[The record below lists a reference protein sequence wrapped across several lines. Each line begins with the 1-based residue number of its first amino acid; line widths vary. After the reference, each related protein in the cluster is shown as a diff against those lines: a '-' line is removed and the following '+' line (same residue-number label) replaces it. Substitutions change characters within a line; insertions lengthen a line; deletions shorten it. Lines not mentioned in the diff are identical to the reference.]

1 MSTDPGPAGRWRSIR
16 SRGAVAAAA
25 VVLAAILP
33 GADVARGDQRT
44 SAELSYT
51 CAFPG
56 GPHPVKVQVA
66 ARFPARAA
74 TGTAIRPAE
83 VTTSVTLPDAAVAE
97 LTALRAATTG
107 ATTRLTTEVAQNG
120 ATAQALWLGTAPS
133 VPLTPPGSAVFRA
146 TGEVPTVT
154 ATSPGDLTVTAAG
167 LTLAFRPVTTEG
179 AATDPATLSVPC
191 TPIPDAKGLLATVPV
206 GAASS
211 SPAPPP
217 SPTPGTSATGPAAG
231 AARRTPE
238 SAPRI
243 AVPKAQ
249 AGPATTAPPCRGDT
263 TNPLALAAYTTGY
276 SNVTKLGGASLVPVF
291 CTKVVQGPNQLKRIE
306 VRPGVFELHLLQN
319 SVGRL
324 DYQGR
329 AQTPPGPATFLTFG
343 FMPTT
348 ATMTLEANGPLSIE
362 SDLNNTA
369 GHGETY
375 IRASLVLRISDV
387 KVNGTPLDVGANCRT
402 SGPIYS
408 SEPDPARNTKDHM
421 VLLGV
426 LKKGTDTVWRGYSLS
441 RGGPLDG
448 SVTIPPFTG
457 CGVGEDLN
465 PLFTAAV
472 SGAANT
478 VKQNQGAPCASGIED
493 DPAQL
498 CTADKQPTTIP
509 TPLR

>member
-1 MSTDPGPAGRWRSIR
+1 MTRTPVPAGRWRSVR
-16 SRGAVAAAA
+16 SRGAVAAAT
-25 VVLAAILP
+25 VVLAAIVP
-33 GADVARGDQRT
+33 GADVALGDQRT
-44 SAELSYT
+44 SAELAYT
-51 CAFPG
+51 CAFPA

-74 TGTAIRPAE
+74 TGAAIRPAE
-83 VTTSVTLPDAAVAE
+83 VTTSVTLPEAAVAE
-97 LTALRAATTG
+97 LTGLRAATTG

-120 ATAQALWLGTAPS
+120 AAAQALWLGTAPS
-133 VPLTPPGSAVFRA
+133 VPLTSPGGAVFRA
-146 TGEVPTVT
+146 TGDVPTVT
-154 ATSPGDLTVTAAG
+154 ANSPGDLTVTAAG
-167 LTLAFRPVTTEG
+167 LTLEFRPVTTEG
-179 AATDPATLSVPC
+179 GATDPATLSVPC
-191 TPIPDAKGLLATVPV
+191 TPAPGAKGLLATVPI
-206 GAASS
+206 GTASS
-211 SPAPPP
+211 SPAPTP
-217 SPTPGTSATGPAAG
+217 STSATAPAAG
-231 AARRTPE
+231 GASRSTPE

-243 AVPKAQ
+243 APPKA
-249 AGPATTAPPCRGDT
+249 AASPAATAPKCQGDT
-263 TNPLALAAYTTGY
+263 TDPLALAAYTTGY
-276 SNVTKLGGASLVPVF
+276 SNVTKMGNASLIPVF
-291 CTKVVQGPNQLKRIE
+291 CSKVVQGPNQLKRIE

-319 SVGRL
+319 SMGRL

-348 ATMTLEANGPLSIE
+348 ATMTLEATGPLSIE

-375 IRASLVLRISDV
+375 IRAPLVLHISDV
-387 KVNGTPLDVGANCRT
+387 KVNGTPLDVGPNCRT
-402 SGPIYS
+402 TGPVYS
-408 SEPDPARNTKDHM
+408 TDPDPARNTKDHL
-421 VLLGV
+421 VLLGE
-426 LKKGTDTVWRGYSLS
+426 LKKGADTVWRGYSLS

-457 CGVGEDLN
+457 CGVGEDLS
-465 PLFTAAV
+465 PLFTASV
-472 SGAANT
+472 SGPANT

>member
-1 MSTDPGPAGRWRSIR
+1 MR
-16 SRGAVAAAA
+16 SRGAVAAAT
-25 VVLAAILP
+25 VVLAAIVP
-33 GADVARGDQRT
+33 GADVALGDQRT
-44 SAELSYT
+44 SAELAYT
-51 CAFPG
+51 CAFPA

-66 ARFPARAA
+66 ARFPTRAA
-74 TGTAIRPAE
+74 TGAAIRPAE
-83 VTTSVTLPDAAVAE
+83 VTTSVTLPEAAVAE
-97 LTALRAATTG
+97 LTGLRAATTG

-120 ATAQALWLGTAPS
+120 AAAQALWLGTAPS
-133 VPLTPPGSAVFRA
+133 VPLTSPGGAVFRA
-146 TGEVPTVT
+146 TGDVPTVT
-154 ATSPGDLTVTAAG
+154 ANSPGDLTVTAAG
-167 LTLAFRPVTTEG
+167 LTLEFRPLTTEG
-179 AATDPATLSVPC
+179 GATDPATLSVPC
-191 TPIPDAKGLLATVPV
+191 TPAPGAKGLLATVPI
-206 GAASS
+206 GTASS
-211 SPAPPP
+211 SPAPTP
-217 SPTPGTSATGPAAG
+217 STSATAPAAG
-231 AARRTPE
+231 GASRGTPE

-243 AVPKAQ
+243 APPKA
-249 AGPATTAPPCRGDT
+249 AAAPAATAPKCQGDT
-263 TNPLALAAYTTGY
+263 TDPLALAAYTTGY
-276 SNVTKLGGASLVPVF
+276 SNVTKMGNASLIPVF
-291 CTKVVQGPNQLKRIE
+291 CSKVVQGPNQLKRIE

-348 ATMTLEANGPLSIE
+348 ATMTLEATGPLSIE

-375 IRASLVLRISDV
+375 IRAPLVLHISDV
-387 KVNGTPLDVGANCRT
+387 KVNGTPLDVGPNCRT
-402 SGPIYS
+402 TGPVYS
-408 SEPDPARNTKDHM
+408 TDPDPARNTKDHL
-421 VLLGV
+421 VLLGE
-426 LKKGTDTVWRGYSLS
+426 LKKGADTVWRGYSLS

-457 CGVGEDLN
+457 CGVGEDLS
-465 PLFTAAV
+465 PLFTASV
-472 SGAANT
+472 SGPANT

>member
-1 MSTDPGPAGRWRSIR
+1 MR
-16 SRGAVAAAA
+16 SRGAVAAAT
-25 VVLAAILP
+25 VVLAAIVP
-33 GADVARGDQRT
+33 GADVALGDQRT
-44 SAELSYT
+44 SAELAYT
-51 CAFPG
+51 CAFPA

-74 TGTAIRPAE
+74 TGAAIRPAE
-83 VTTSVTLPDAAVAE
+83 VTTSVTLPEAAVAE
-97 LTALRAATTG
+97 LTGLRAATTG

-120 ATAQALWLGTAPS
+120 AAAQALWLGTAPS
-133 VPLTPPGSAVFRA
+133 VPLTSPGGAVFRA
-146 TGEVPTVT
+146 TGDVPTVT
-154 ATSPGDLTVTAAG
+154 ANSPGDLTVTAAG
-167 LTLAFRPVTTEG
+167 LTLEFRPLTTEG
-179 AATDPATLSVPC
+179 GATDPATLSVPC
-191 TPIPDAKGLLATVPV
+191 TPAPGAKGLLATVPI
-206 GAASS
+206 GTASS
-211 SPAPPP
+211 SPAPTP
-217 SPTPGTSATGPAAG
+217 STSATAPAAG
-231 AARRTPE
+231 GASRGTPE

-243 AVPKAQ
+243 APPKA
-249 AGPATTAPPCRGDT
+249 AAAPAAAAPKCQGDT
-263 TNPLALAAYTTGY
+263 TDPLALAAYTTGY
-276 SNVTKLGGASLVPVF
+276 SNVTKMGNASLIPVF
-291 CTKVVQGPNQLKRIE
+291 CSKVVQGPNQLKRIE

-348 ATMTLEANGPLSIE
+348 ATMTLEATGPLSIE

-375 IRASLVLRISDV
+375 IRAPLVLHISDV
-387 KVNGTPLDVGANCRT
+387 KVNGTPLDVGPNCRT
-402 SGPIYS
+402 TGPVYS
-408 SEPDPARNTKDHM
+408 TDPDPARNTKDHL
-421 VLLGV
+421 VLLGE
-426 LKKGTDTVWRGYSLS
+426 LKKGADTVWRGYSLS

-457 CGVGEDLN
+457 CGVGEDLS
-465 PLFTAAV
+465 PLFTASV
-472 SGAANT
+472 SGPANT

>member
-1 MSTDPGPAGRWRSIR
+1 MR
-16 SRGAVAAAA
+16 SRGAVAAAT
-25 VVLAAILP
+25 VVLAAIVP
-33 GADVARGDQRT
+33 GADVALGDQRT
-44 SAELSYT
+44 SAELAYT
-51 CAFPG
+51 CAFPA
-56 GPHPVKVQVA
+56 GPHPVKMQVA

-74 TGTAIRPAE
+74 TGAAIRPAE
-83 VTTSVTLPDAAVAE
+83 VTTSVTLPEAAVAE
-97 LTALRAATTG
+97 LTGLRAATTG

-120 ATAQALWLGTAPS
+120 AAAQALWLGTAPS
-133 VPLTPPGSAVFRA
+133 VPLTSPGGAVFRA
-146 TGEVPTVT
+146 TGDVPTVT
-154 ATSPGDLTVTAAG
+154 ANSPGDLTVTAAG
-167 LTLAFRPVTTEG
+167 LTLEFRPLTTEG
-179 AATDPATLSVPC
+179 GATDPATLSVPC
-191 TPIPDAKGLLATVPV
+191 TPAPGSKGLLATVPI
-206 GAASS
+206 GTASS
-211 SPAPPP
+211 SPAPTP
-217 SPTPGTSATGPAAG
+217 STSATAPAAG
-231 AARRTPE
+231 GASRGTPE

-243 AVPKAQ
+243 APPKA
-249 AGPATTAPPCRGDT
+249 AAAPAAAAPKCQGDT
-263 TNPLALAAYTTGY
+263 TDPLALAAYTTGY
-276 SNVTKLGGASLVPVF
+276 SNVTKMGNASLIPVF
-291 CTKVVQGPNQLKRIE
+291 CSKVVQGPNQLKRIE

-348 ATMTLEANGPLSIE
+348 ATMTLEATGPLSIE

-375 IRASLVLRISDV
+375 IRAPLVLHISDV
-387 KVNGTPLDVGANCRT
+387 KVNGTPLDVGPNCRT
-402 SGPIYS
+402 TGPVYS
-408 SEPDPARNTKDHM
+408 TDPDPARNTKDHL
-421 VLLGV
+421 VLLGE
-426 LKKGTDTVWRGYSLS
+426 LKKGADTVWRGYSLS

-457 CGVGEDLN
+457 CGVGEDLS
-465 PLFTAAV
+465 PLFTASV
-472 SGAANT
+472 SGPANT

>member
-1 MSTDPGPAGRWRSIR
+1 MTRTPVPAGRWRSVR
-16 SRGAVAAAA
+16 GRGAVAAAT
-25 VVLAAILP
+25 VVLAAIVP
-33 GADVARGDQRT
+33 GADVALGDQRA
-44 SAELSYT
+44 SAELAYT
-51 CAFPG
+51 CAFPA

-74 TGTAIRPAE
+74 TGSAILPAE

-97 LTALRAATTG
+97 LTKLRAATTG

-120 ATAQALWLGTAPS
+120 AAAQALWLGTAPS
-133 VPLTPPGSAVFRA
+133 VPLTSPGGAVLRA
-146 TGEVPTVT
+146 TGDVPTVT
-154 ATSPGDLTVTAAG
+154 ANSPGDLTVTAAG
-167 LTLAFRPVTTEG
+167 LTLDFRPLTTEG
-179 AATDPATLSVPC
+179 GATDPATLSVPC
-191 TPIPDAKGLLATVPV
+191 TPALGAKGLLATVPV
-206 GAASS
+206 GAAPSS
-211 SPAPPP
+211 STPAP
-217 SPTPGTSATGPAAG
+217 SPSATGPAAG
-231 AARRTPE
+231 GASRSTPE

-243 AVPKAQ
+243 APPKAG
-249 AGPATTAPPCRGDT
+249 AAAPAATAPKCQGDT

-276 SNVTKLGGASLVPVF
+276 SNVTKMGGASLIPVF
-291 CTKVVQGPNQLKRIE
+291 CAKVVQGLNQIKRIE
-306 VRPGVFELHLLQN
+306 VRPGVFELHLLQK

-348 ATMTLEANGPLSIE
+348 ATMTLEATGPLSIE

-375 IRASLVLRISDV
+375 IRASLVLRVSDV
-387 KVNGTPLDVGANCRT
+387 KVNGTPLDVGPNCRT
-402 SGPIYS
+402 SGPVYS
-408 SEPDPARNTKDHM
+408 ADPDPARNTKDHM
-421 VLLGV
+421 VLLGEV
-426 LKKGTDTVWRGYSLS
+426 KKGTDTVWRGYSLS
-441 RGGPLDG
+441 GGGPLNG

-457 CGVGEDLN
+457 CGVGEDLS
-465 PLFTAAV
+465 PLFTASV
-472 SGAANT
+472 SGPANT

>member
-1 MSTDPGPAGRWRSIR
+1 MTRTPVPAGRWRSVR
-16 SRGAVAAAA
+16 SRGAVAAAT
-25 VVLAAILP
+25 VVLAAIVP
-33 GADVARGDQRT
+33 GADVALGDQRT
-44 SAELSYT
+44 SAELAYT
-51 CAFPG
+51 CAFPA

-66 ARFPARAA
+66 ARFPTRAA
-74 TGTAIRPAE
+74 TGAAIRPAE
-83 VTTSVTLPDAAVAE
+83 VTTSVTLPEAAVAE
-97 LTALRAATTG
+97 LTGLRAATTG

-120 ATAQALWLGTAPS
+120 AAAQALWLGTAPS
-133 VPLTPPGSAVFRA
+133 VPLTSPGGAVFRA
-146 TGEVPTVT
+146 TGDVPTVT
-154 ATSPGDLTVTAAG
+154 ANSPGDLTVTAAG
-167 LTLAFRPVTTEG
+167 LTLEFRPLTTEG
-179 AATDPATLSVPC
+179 GATDPATLSVPC
-191 TPIPDAKGLLATVPV
+191 TPAPGAKGLLATVPI
-206 GAASS
+206 GTASS
-211 SPAPPP
+211 SPAPTP
-217 SPTPGTSATGPAAG
+217 STSATAPAAG
-231 AARRTPE
+231 GASRGTPE

-243 AVPKAQ
+243 APPKA
-249 AGPATTAPPCRGDT
+249 AAAPAATAPKCQGDT
-263 TNPLALAAYTTGY
+263 TDPLALAAYTTGY
-276 SNVTKLGGASLVPVF
+276 SNVTKMGNASLIPVF
-291 CTKVVQGPNQLKRIE
+291 CSKVVQGPNQLKRIE

-348 ATMTLEANGPLSIE
+348 ATMTLEATGPLSIE

-375 IRASLVLRISDV
+375 IRAPLVLHISDV
-387 KVNGTPLDVGANCRT
+387 KVNGTPLDVGPNCRT
-402 SGPIYS
+402 TGPVYS
-408 SEPDPARNTKDHM
+408 TDPDPARNTKDHL
-421 VLLGV
+421 VLLGE
-426 LKKGTDTVWRGYSLS
+426 LKKGADTVWRGYSLS

-457 CGVGEDLN
+457 CGVGEDLS
-465 PLFTAAV
+465 PLFTASV
-472 SGAANT
+472 SGPANT

>member
-1 MSTDPGPAGRWRSIR
+1 MTRTPVPAGRWRSVR
-16 SRGAVAAAA
+16 SRGAVAAAT
-25 VVLAAILP
+25 VVLAVIVP
-33 GADVARGDQRT
+33 GADVALGDQRT
-44 SAELSYT
+44 SAEIGYT
-51 CAFPG
+51 CAFPA

-74 TGTAIRPAE
+74 TGAAILPAE

-97 LTALRAATTG
+97 LTKLRAATTG

-120 ATAQALWLGTAPS
+120 AAARALWLGTAPS
-133 VPLTPPGSAVFRA
+133 VPLTSPGGAVFRS
-146 TGEVPTVT
+146 TGDVPTIT
-154 ATSPGDLTVTAAG
+154 ANSPGDLTVTAAG
-167 LTLAFRPVTTEG
+167 LTLEFRPVTTEG
-179 AATDPATLSVPC
+179 GATDPATLSVPC
-191 TPIPDAKGLLATVPV
+191 TPAPGAKTLLATVPI

-211 SPAPPP
+211 SPPP
-217 SPTPGTSATGPAAG
+217 SPTPGTSATGSAAPG
-231 AARRTPE
+231 ASHSTPE

-243 AVPKAQ
+243 APPKAQ
-249 AGPATTAPPCRGDT
+249 AAPAATAPKCQGDT
-263 TNPLALAAYTTGY
+263 ANPLALAAYTTGY
-276 SNVTKLGGASLVPVF
+276 SNVTKMGGASLIPVF
-291 CTKVVQGPNQLKRIE
+291 CAKVVQGPNQLKRIE

-324 DYQGR
+324 DYRGR

-348 ATMTLEANGPLSIE
+348 ATMTLEAKEPLSIE

-387 KVNGTPLDVGANCRT
+387 RVNGTPLDVGPNCRT
-402 SGPIYS
+402 TGPVYS
-408 SEPDPARNTKDHM
+408 TDPDPARNTKDHM
-421 VLLGV
+421 VLLGE
-426 LKKGTDTVWRGYSLS
+426 LKKGADTVWRGYSLS

-457 CGVGEDLN
+457 CGVGEDLS
-465 PLFTAAV
+465 PLFTASV
-472 SGAANT
+472 SGPANT

>member
-1 MSTDPGPAGRWRSIR
+1 MR
-16 SRGAVAAAA
+16 SRGAVAAAT
-25 VVLAAILP
+25 VVLAAIVP
-33 GADVARGDQRT
+33 GADVALGDQRT

-51 CAFPG
+51 CAFPSG
-56 GPHPVKVQVA
+56 AHPVTVQVA
-66 ARFPARAA
+66 ARFPTRAA
-74 TGTAIRPAE
+74 TGAAIRPAE

-97 LTALRAATTG
+97 LTKLRAATTG
-107 ATTRLTTEVAQNG
+107 ATTSLTTEITQNG
-120 ATAQALWLGTAPS
+120 AAAQALWLGTAPS
-133 VPLTPPGSAVFRA
+133 VPLTSPGGAVFRA

-154 ATSPGDLTVTAAG
+154 ANSPGDLTVTAAG

-179 AATDPATLSVPC
+179 GATDPATLSVPC
-191 TPIPDAKGLLATVPV
+191 TPAPGAKGLLATVPV
-206 GAASS
+206 GAAPSS
-211 SPAPPP
+211 SAP
-217 SPTPGTSATGPAAG
+217 SPSASATGAATGG
-231 AARRTPE
+231 ATGGGTPRTPE

-243 AVPKAQ
+243 APPKAQ
-249 AGPATTAPPCRGDT
+249 AAPAASAPPCQGDPAD
-263 TNPLALAAYTTGY
+263 PLALAAYTTGY
-276 SNVTKLGGASLVPVF
+276 SNVTKMGEASLIPVF
-291 CTKVVQGPNQLKRIE
+291 CAKIVQGPNQLKRIE

-324 DYQGR
+324 DYRGR

-348 ATMTLEANGPLSIE
+348 ATMTLEATGPLSIE

-375 IRASLVLRISDV
+375 IRASLVLHISDV
-387 KVNGTPLDVGANCRT
+387 KVNGTPLDVGPDCRT
-402 SGPIYS
+402 TGPVYS
-408 SEPDPARNTKDHM
+408 TDPDPARNTKDHM
-421 VLLGV
+421 VVLGE

-457 CGVGEDLN
+457 CGVGEDLS
-465 PLFTAAV
+465 PLFTASV
-472 SGAANT
+472 SGPSNT